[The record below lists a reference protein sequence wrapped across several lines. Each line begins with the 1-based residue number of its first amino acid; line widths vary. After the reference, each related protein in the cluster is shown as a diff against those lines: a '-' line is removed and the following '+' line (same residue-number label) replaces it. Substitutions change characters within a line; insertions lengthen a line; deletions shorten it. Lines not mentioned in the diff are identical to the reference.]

1 MFELKNVN
9 IMFYAKKSGCYV
21 SKVHNHAMCLKYH
34 VQSSNPSCSIKYCII
49 DIHGWSCWRIS
60 HNNANQCAIKCIS
73 KFNIIAPPNCLQVA
87 KWSCENCVT
96 PIFSSL
102 CHNMNIIGCNNV
114 CNSFVVPRDNDEKH
128 SMDMGIMIHCTT
140 WVAYEMTLIDTSNT

>member
-21 SKVHNHAMCLKYH
+21 SKVSGCYVSKVNNHAMCLKYH

-60 HNNANQCAIKCIS
+60 HNNANQWAIKFIT
-73 KFNIIAPPNCLQVA
+73 KFNIATPPNRFGVTKLSHEIHA
-87 KWSCENCVT
+87 T
-96 PIFSSL
+96 PIVSPFR
-102 CHNMNIIGCNNV
+102 HNMNQRGCNNI
-114 CNSFVVPRDNDEKH
+114 CNAFLVQGK
-128 SMDMGIMIHCTT
+128 
-140 WVAYEMTLIDTSNT
+140 